1 MAAHPGHVVGRA
13 PRVPAQGHV
22 EGEGDR
28 PSAAAGHVRLL
39 LHALE
44 ADLHV
49 AVQEVYLPQQRLRRR
64 RHVIVQG
71 VVQGDDFPKAAGEDV
86 GEREPA

>member
-13 PRVPAQGHV
+13 PRVVAQGHV

-49 AVQEVYLPQQRLRRR
+49 AVQEVYLPQSAFVDGGTSSYKESCKESVSQ
-64 RHVIVQG
+64 
-71 VVQGDDFPKAAGEDV
+71 
-86 GEREPA
+86 REPEKR